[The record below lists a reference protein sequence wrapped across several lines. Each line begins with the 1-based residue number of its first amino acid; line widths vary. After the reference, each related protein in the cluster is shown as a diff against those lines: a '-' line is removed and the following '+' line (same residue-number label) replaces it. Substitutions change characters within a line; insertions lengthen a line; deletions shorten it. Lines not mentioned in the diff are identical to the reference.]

1 MSRRSSSALKNKKM
15 FTEVVGKVGIQD
27 SKKEDRYDEYT
38 DLKGINQYIRRK
50 KNSASSST
58 FGRAQT

>member
-1 MSRRSSSALKNKKM
+1 M